1 MNKKVLRLR
10 KKINIRLIGIAL
22 IAILVTLLGVTSIYY
37 YLFENQVQKDLHVL
51 ADTLVDS
58 GVFQKEKIED
68 LSFESEEVR
77 VTWVDNDGT
86 VLYDSWTDVTTM
98 ENHMERPEVK
108 DAFEKGNGDSIRTSD
123 TLDMNTYYYAI
134 RIEDGTVVRVA
145 IHASSGTSIFMS
157 AMPIV
162 VCIIF
167 LVALLCVFLADYLT
181 KSLVNPIA
189 AIADRLDENE
199 GASSANP
206 IYKELEP
213 FVQTIRAQHENIL
226 AAAKMRQ
233 DFTANVSHELKTPL
247 TAISGYAEL
256 IENKMVTEEQS
267 VSFAGEIRKN
277 ADRLLTL
284 INDIIRLSELD
295 QTELA
300 TGLETMDL
308 YELAKECVEGLKV
321 NASRRGMQFTFEG
334 SSCVI
339 RGNKDMLREVI
350 ENLCE
355 NAIRYNNEGGEVHLF
370 VGERD
375 GHKILSVED
384 NGIGIPLEH
393 QERIFERFYR
403 VDKSRSKATG
413 GTGLGLAIVKHIVA
427 IHEANISLESEVGK
441 GTTIKVIF

>member
-1 MNKKVLRLR
+1 MQRLR

-22 IAILVTLLGVTSIYY
+22 IAILVTLVGVTSIYY
-37 YLFENQVQKDLHVL
+37 YLFENQVQKDLHIL

-58 GVFQKEKIED
+58 GVFQKEKIEE

-77 VTWVDNDGT
+77 VTWVDDDGT
-86 VLYDSWTDVTTM
+86 VMYDSWTDVAGM
-98 ENHMERPEVK
+98 ENHMERPEIK
-108 DAFEKGNGDSIRTSD
+108 AAFEKGRGDSIRRSD
-123 TLDMNTYYYAI
+123 TLDMNTYYYAL

-162 VCIIF
+162 VCIIL
-167 LVALLCVFLADYLT
+167 LVVLLCVFLADYLT

-199 GASSANP
+199 GASSGNP

-226 AAAKMRQ
+226 AAAKIRQ

-256 IENKMVTEEQS
+256 IENKMVTEVQS

-295 QTELA
+295 HTELA
-300 TGLETMDL
+300 TGLESMDL
-308 YELAKECVEGLKV
+308 YELAKECAEGLKV
-321 NASRRGMQFTFEG
+321 NAARRGIQFVFQG

-355 NAIRYNNEGGEVHLF
+355 NAIRYNNEGGEVVLF
-370 VGERD
+370 VGEKE
-375 GHKILSVED
+375 GHPVLSVED

-427 IHEANISLESEVGK
+427 IHDANINLNSEVGR
-441 GTTIKVIF
+441 GTIVTVTF

>member
-1 MNKKVLRLR
+1 MK

-22 IAILVTLLGVTSIYY
+22 IAILVTLVGVTSIYY
-37 YLFENQVQKDLHVL
+37 YLFENQVQKDLHIL

-58 GVFQKEKIED
+58 GVFQKEKIEE

-77 VTWVDNDGT
+77 VTWVDDDGT
-86 VLYDSWTDVTTM
+86 VLYDSWTDVAMM
-98 ENHMERPEVK
+98 ENHMERPEIK
-108 DAFEKGNGDSIRTSD
+108 AALKNGKGDSIRRSD
-123 TLDMNTYYYAI
+123 TLDMNTYYYAL

-162 VCIIF
+162 VCIIL
-167 LVALLCVFLADYLT
+167 LVALLCVFLAEYLT

-199 GASSANP
+199 GASSGKP

-226 AAAKMRQ
+226 AAAKIRQ

-256 IENKMVTEEQS
+256 IENKMVTEIQS

-295 QTELA
+295 HTELA
-300 TGLETMDL
+300 TGLESMDL
-308 YELAKECVEGLKV
+308 YELAKECAEGLKV
-321 NASRRGMQFTFEG
+321 NASRRGIQFVFEG
-334 SSCVI
+334 SSCII

-355 NAIRYNNEGGEVHLF
+355 NAIRYNNEGGEVVLF
-370 VGERD
+370 VGEKE
-375 GHKILSVED
+375 GHPVLSVED

-427 IHEANISLESEVGK
+427 IHDANIDLNSEVGR
-441 GTTIKVIF
+441 GTIVTVTF

>member
-1 MNKKVLRLR
+1 MQRLR

-22 IAILVTLLGVTSIYY
+22 IAILVTLIGVTSIYY
-37 YLFENQVQKDLHVL
+37 YLFENQVQKDLHIL

-58 GVFQKEKIED
+58 GVFQKEKIEE

-77 VTWVDNDGT
+77 VTWVDDDGT
-86 VLYDSWTDVTTM
+86 VMYDSWTDVAGM
-98 ENHMERPEVK
+98 ENHMERPEIK
-108 DAFEKGNGDSIRTSD
+108 AAFEKGRGDSIRRSD
-123 TLDMNTYYYAI
+123 TLDMNTYYYAL

-162 VCIIF
+162 VCIIL
-167 LVALLCVFLADYLT
+167 LVVLLCVFLADYLT

-199 GASSANP
+199 GASSGNP

-226 AAAKMRQ
+226 AAAKIRQ

-256 IENKMVTEEQS
+256 IENKMVTEVQS

-295 QTELA
+295 HTELA
-300 TGLETMDL
+300 TGLESMDL
-308 YELAKECVEGLKV
+308 YELAKECAEGLKV
-321 NASRRGMQFTFEG
+321 NAARRGIQFVFQG
-334 SSCVI
+334 SSCII

-355 NAIRYNNEGGEVHLF
+355 NAIRYNNEGGEVVLF
-370 VGERD
+370 VGEKE
-375 GHKILSVED
+375 GHPVLSVED

-427 IHEANISLESEVGK
+427 IHDANIDLNSEVGR
-441 GTTIKVIF
+441 GTIVTVTF

>member
-1 MNKKVLRLR
+1 M
-10 KKINIRLIGIAL
+10 
-22 IAILVTLLGVTSIYY
+22 
-37 YLFENQVQKDLHVL
+37 QKDLHIL

-58 GVFQKEKIED
+58 GVFQKEKIEE

-77 VTWVDNDGT
+77 VTWVDDDGT
-86 VLYDSWTDVTTM
+86 VMYDSWTDVAGM
-98 ENHMERPEVK
+98 ENHMERPEIK
-108 DAFEKGNGDSIRTSD
+108 AAFEKGRGDSIRRSD
-123 TLDMNTYYYAI
+123 TLDMNTYYYAL

-162 VCIIF
+162 VCIIL
-167 LVALLCVFLADYLT
+167 LVVLLCVFLADYLT

-199 GASSANP
+199 GASSGNP

-226 AAAKMRQ
+226 AAAKIRQ

-256 IENKMVTEEQS
+256 IENKMVTEVQS

-295 QTELA
+295 HTELA
-300 TGLETMDL
+300 TGLESMDL
-308 YELAKECVEGLKV
+308 YELAKECAEGLKV
-321 NASRRGMQFTFEG
+321 NAARRGIQFVFQG
-334 SSCVI
+334 SSCII

-355 NAIRYNNEGGEVHLF
+355 NAIRYNNEGGEVVLF
-370 VGERD
+370 VGEKE
-375 GHKILSVED
+375 GHPVLSVED

-427 IHEANISLESEVGK
+427 IHDANIDLNSEVGR
-441 GTTIKVIF
+441 GTIVTVTF